1 MFISASN
8 THQNTKA
15 LCKLQM
21 AKQVVFGNTT
31 ACAALTMPWVFV
43 NYKQFTKDS
52 ICLWLFRLI
61 GTQKANLHT
70 IHTPLH
76 LQMWRQLLEGGGG
89 GGIYTTHEV
98 TKYNSTSSDE
108 AQSCSMQ
115 TEKVPKHTEQLAK
128 AHLRAKRLA
137 VSSYFVFLW
146 LDKGVVKSIAQ
157 WRGSR
162 LSHRDGSRSGGRK
175 RRRWWRLRERGGTVN
190 WRWGWSRNRNRGV

>member
-1 MFISASN
+1 MCCLSDA
-8 THQNTKA
+8 
-15 LCKLQM
+15 
-21 AKQVVFGNTT
+21 
-31 ACAALTMPWVFV
+31 WVFL

-76 LQMWRQLLEGGGG
+76 LQMWRQLLG

-108 AQSCSMQ
+108 EQSCSMQ

-190 WRWGWSRNRNRGV
+190 RRWGWSRNRNRRV